1 MHPDPASR
9 NERSPPV
16 SGSIFLISLL
26 RLDCLASCALL
37 FREGPGTD
45 ASPILTPAC
54 GLGRSSVGSSCSGA
68 SMIPSAGAGMRAAAV
83 ASWSGSSTIR

>member
-16 SGSIFLISLL
+16 S
-26 RLDCLASCALL
+26 
-37 FREGPGTD
+37 GPGTD

-54 GLGRSSVGSSCSGA
+54 GLGRSSVESSCSGA
-68 SMIPSAGAGMRAAAV
+68 SMIPSAGTGMRAAAV